1 VASSIDATKPTAGAA
16 LTADVR
22 NNFSAAKSEIEA
34 LQAADA
40 TLAPKGAVTLSG
52 LTMSTACLL
61 GRDTASTGAI
71 EEITL
76 GTNLSFSG
84 TTLNASGALTNF
96 AEAVNTAAPNATVP
110 VVSLTATNAATN
122 VDIALVPK
130 GTGAIVVQ
138 VADGT
143 TTGGNKRGAGAV
155 DLQTTRGAPDQVASG
170 SNSFIAGKYNTVSG
184 VTSAAF
190 GQVNNVSGP
199 LCFAVG
205 SQNTV
210 SSGVGYASAFGNR
223 NTVSGTASMTI
234 GSNNTADASYSIA
247 AGWYAT
253 SRGIASTMQHAGSRR
268 AAVGDRQ
275 FRRIPQS
282 TVTSNDT
289 ATVLTSTGAAES
301 TGNTWIVPANY
312 SGILHGFVVARNTA
326 NNDTIGWEIKAMVS
340 SDSTAASVA
349 ILGSASVAAV
359 GTADAA
365 MSSCSLAVGANTTNG
380 SITLTATGIAATT
393 IAWSGYIHC
402 IENG

>member
-1 VASSIDATKPTAGAA
+1 
-16 LTADVR
+16 
-22 NNFSAAKSEIEA
+22 
-34 LQAADA
+34 
-40 TLAPKGAVTLSG
+40 
-52 LTMSTACLL
+52 
-61 GRDTASTGAI
+61 
-71 EEITL
+71 
-76 GTNLSFSG
+76 
-84 TTLNASGALTNF
+84 
-96 AEAVNTAAPNATVP
+96 VP
-110 VVSLTATNAATN
+110 VVSLTATNAAAN

-130 GTGAIVVQ
+130 GTGAITAHI
-138 VADGT
+138 ADGT
-143 TTGGNKRGAGAV
+143 VTGGNKRGAGAV
-155 DLQTTRGAPDQVASG
+155 DLQMSRYAASQVASG
-170 SNSFIAGKYNTVSG
+170 SYSFIAGKYNTVSG
-184 VTSAAF
+184 GSSAAF
-190 GQVNNVSGP
+190 GEAHNVSGP
-199 LCFAVG
+199 LCFAG
-205 SQNTV
+205 GGYGNTV
-210 SSGVGYASAFGNR
+210 SSGGGGGCAFGWYNS
-223 NTVSGTASMTI
+223 VSGTASMTI
-234 GSNNTADASYSIA
+234 GLNNTADADYSIA

-282 TVTSNDT
+282 TVTSNAT

-301 TGNTWIVPANY
+301 TGNTWVVPANY

-326 NNDTIGWEIKAMVS
+326 NNDTIGWEVKAMVTR
-340 SDSTAASVA
+340 DSTAASVA